1 MSIVVEL
8 FAGPTPTVELIVPSG
23 YHGLIKAELHV
34 EEHAACTPGQ
44 RSFRVAVPASGAVE
58 VTGPPLLKRVCGPDF
73 HARYAD
79 SPNVLGE
86 PTYTE
91 VGFRSLKYEQ
101 GCYYFVVGTQSE
113 YDAMRRSEAAGD
125 ARGKTTGYRQEGRRQ
140 GTAQPRRGR
149 PGMRRASRPF
159 LRASSMLRRTP
170 PRTPRRA
177 RAAFPDRRGRSRRAR
192 RAGRC
197 TGGRALGK
205 PRPRR
210 PTRCPLVP

>member
-44 RSFRVAVPASGAVE
+44 RSSRVAVPASGAVE

-73 HARYAD
+73 HARYAE
-79 SPNVLGE
+79 SPTVLGE

-91 VGFRSLKYEQ
+91 VGFRSLKDEQ

-113 YDAMRRSEAAGD
+113 YDAVRRSEAAGD
-125 ARGKTTGYRQEGRRQ
+125 AGEKKPATGKKG
-140 GTAQPRRGR
+140 
-149 PGMRRASRPF
+149 
-159 LRASSMLRRTP
+159 
-170 PRTPRRA
+170 
-177 RAAFPDRRGRSRRAR
+177 
-192 RAGRC
+192 
-197 TGGRALGK
+197 GGRERHNRVRDG
-205 PRPRR
+205 PG
-210 PTRCPLVP
+210 